1 LKEHL
6 WPGPHFRPDLPH
18 ASQIFWVLYWIMTG
32 VHAVHVTVGICVISF
47 MAWLSAKRRFSPEYH
62 TPVEMTGLYW
72 HFVDV
77 IWIFLYPL
85 LYLINRYSA

>member
-1 LKEHL
+1 
-6 WPGPHFRPDLPH
+6 
-18 ASQIFWVLYWIMTG
+18 MTG
-32 VHAVHVTVGICVISF
+32 VHALHVTVGVGLLSVI
-47 MAWLSAKRRFSPEYH
+47 AWMSSQLKFSADYH

-85 LYLINRYSA
+85 LYLIQRYSS